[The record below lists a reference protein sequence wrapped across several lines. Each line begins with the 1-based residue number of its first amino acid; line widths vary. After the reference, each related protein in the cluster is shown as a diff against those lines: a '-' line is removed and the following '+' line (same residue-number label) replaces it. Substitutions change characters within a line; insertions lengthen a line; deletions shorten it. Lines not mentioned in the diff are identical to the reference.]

1 MKPALVHCLEV
12 ARGYCEAELSPA
24 PPGTPRRG
32 SAPKGER
39 KLWGLELRVRV
50 RGTWPVFPAG
60 DGRGTGLRR
69 GASRCLLPPPPVC
82 FTVEARPPLVLPA
95 EA

>member
-32 SAPKGER
+32 PAPKGER
-39 KLWGLELRVRV
+39 KLRGLELRVRV
-50 RGTWPVFPAG
+50 RGTWPVFPAEMVG
-60 DGRGTGLRR
+60 GHVSAEEPAT
-69 GASRCLLPPPPVC
+69 VC
-82 FTVEARPPLVLPA
+82 SPHPRVLHS
-95 EA
+95 